1 MTTDV
6 EIKEARQR
14 AAAILDDA
22 GIAVT
27 GDEAER
33 IEVAH
38 FGLGELDKTGL
49 EIVIYVNTDRCC
61 AKELVLFPGQTCPEH
76 YHPPF
81 EGTPGKEETFRVRK
95 GTVYLYVD
103 GEPTPNPRCTPSRAE
118 HYTAWQEIKLEPGD
132 QYTIP
137 PMTKHWFQAPDG
149 EAVVSEF
156 STESRDEY
164 DVFTDPD
171 IVRVQPQ

>member
-6 EIKEARQR
+6 EIKEARRR
-14 AAAILDDA
+14 AAAILDNA

-27 GDEAER
+27 AEEADT

-38 FGLGELDKTGL
+38 FGLGQLEQTGL
-49 EIVIYVNTDRCC
+49 EIVIYVNTARCC

-95 GTVYLYVD
+95 GTVYLYVE
-103 GEPTPNPRCTPSRAE
+103 GEPTPNPRCTPPRKE
-118 HYTAWQEIKLEPGD
+118 HYTVWHEVKLEAGE

-137 PMTKHWFQAPDG
+137 PLTKHWFQAPDG
-149 EAVVSEF
+149 EAIVSEF

-171 IVRVQPQ
+171 IVRLQPQ